1 MIEYEIR
8 NDYITYFIS
17 LNIICWHKSPLT
29 RPVVGHQQ
37 SKRLNN
43 WMVELKIVIYS
54 NAWRGEPH
62 ANGNWVRA
70 HARQLVQ
77 CVSLFVCMCMYA
89 SAKQMVSIKKL
100 NVSLSI
106 ERRPARTHTL
116 ALPLALVLFADSD
129 KSSDCLMDESVN
141 RYPCKF

>member
-54 NAWRGEPH
+54 NAWRGASCKWQLSARARAPIS
-62 ANGNWVRA
+62 AMCIIVR
-70 HARQLVQ
+70 HWH
-77 CVSLFVCMCMYA
+77 MYA
-89 SAKQMVSIKKL
+89 SAKQIVSIKKL

-116 ALPLALVLFADSD
+116 ALPLALVLFAGSD